1 MPSEAACPKEREAII
16 VSTESPTPTHP
27 TTPAALAQASGPTV
41 GAEAEEGAT
50 SGLVVF
56 FASVPH
62 VDGISS
68 T

>member
-1 MPSEAACPKEREAII
+1 MEIVIVALIEFEFKVESE
-16 VSTESPTPTHP
+16 
-27 TTPAALAQASGPTV
+27 SGHLP
-41 GAEAEEGAT
+41 GGAT

-56 FASVPH
+56 LANAPH